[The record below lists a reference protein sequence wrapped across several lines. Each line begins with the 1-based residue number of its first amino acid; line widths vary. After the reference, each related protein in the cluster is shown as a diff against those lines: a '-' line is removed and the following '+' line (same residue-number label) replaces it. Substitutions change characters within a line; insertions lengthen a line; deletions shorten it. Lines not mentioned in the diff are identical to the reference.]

1 MQGVIDRADGYLGR
15 ASWPTV
21 IIGLAAILLI
31 VGIVRTAW
39 LGDDALII
47 FRPVLNW
54 LHGYGPVWNIDERV
68 QAFTCPLWFLLIT
81 MAVAVTGELYI
92 TTLLL
97 SIGTVLASV
106 AVLAV
111 STRRVGVWG
120 LAFALIGLALSRS
133 FVEFATSGLENPF
146 SYLLLAL
153 TFVALEVQKPKDAA
167 GFARV
172 SFLIALSLI
181 NRLDLIFLLGPLG
194 VLAVC
199 AAPTAAPRSLAALSG
214 SCLLLRGLVLLFPI
228 TVRYCPTPSMQSW
241 EPGWRRS
248 ICCGRVPTIF
258 STPSLRI
265 RLVSASSSPD
275 LSRP

>member
-1 MQGVIDRADGYLGR
+1 MKLKAAAEVNMSPRRGCKRVQGVIDRADGYLGR
-15 ASWPTV
+15 VSWPTV

-97 SIGTVLASV
+97 SIGTALASV

-111 STRRVGVWG
+111 SARRVGVWG
-120 LAFALIGLALSRS
+120 
-133 FVEFATSGLENPF
+133 SGF
-146 SYLLLAL
+146 CADR
-153 TFVALEVQKPKDAA
+153 FGAVAQ
-167 GFARV
+167 
-172 SFLIALSLI
+172 
-181 NRLDLIFLLGPLG
+181 
-194 VLAVC
+194 
-199 AAPTAAPRSLAALSG
+199 
-214 SCLLLRGLVLLFPI
+214 LR
-228 TVRYCPTPSMQSW
+228 
-241 EPGWRRS
+241 
-248 ICCGRVPTIF
+248 
-258 STPSLRI
+258 
-265 RLVSASSSPD
+265 
-275 LSRP
+275 